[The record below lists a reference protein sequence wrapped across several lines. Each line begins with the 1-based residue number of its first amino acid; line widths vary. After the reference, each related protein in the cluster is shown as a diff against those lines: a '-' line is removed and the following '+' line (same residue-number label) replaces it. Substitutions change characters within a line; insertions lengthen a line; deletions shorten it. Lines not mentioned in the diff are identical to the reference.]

1 MRKFWAYFK
10 VSMSDAFVYRATGII
25 WLLNDLGPALVM
37 IIFWL
42 AAFQGKNSIAGYD
55 FNSMAFYYF
64 GVMAINSLV
73 TTHPHYFLSEEI
85 RSGAFSN
92 YLVKPIKLAVYKFS
106 SAFAWRSIRVL
117 FFIPAIFIFWNLMSI
132 KLPSLNLSFITLFI
146 FFISLI
152 LSLLITFFIKM
163 ILGLTTIWFTEP
175 GWLFISFEII
185 SSFFSGELIPL
196 DLFPSSVIAVNNFLP
211 FKYMIYFPLTLI
223 LNRVTLIQDQIF
235 GLLIGLGWVIF
246 FYLLYCLVLKKG
258 IKNYCAFGG

>member
-10 VSMSDAFVYRATGII
+10 TFLSDAFVYRATGII
-25 WLLNDLGPALVM
+25 WLLNDIGPALVM
-37 IIFWL
+37 IIFWM
-42 AAFQGKNSIAGYD
+42 AAFKTKESISGY
-55 FNSMAFYYF
+55 NLSSITFYYF
-64 GVMAINSLV
+64 GIAGINSLV
-73 TTHPHYFLSEEI
+73 TTHPHYILADEI
-85 RSGAFSN
+85 RTGAFSN
-92 YLVKPIKLAVYKFS
+92 YLVKPIQLAANKLA
-106 SAFAWRSIRVL
+106 AGLAWRFIRIL
-117 FFIPAIFIFWNLMSI
+117 FFIPAIIILWHLMSI
-132 KLPSLNLSFITLFI
+132 KLPTLNLSFITLFI

-152 LSLLITFFIKM
+152 LSLLITFYIKM
-163 ILGLTTIWFTEP
+163 ILGLSAIWFIES

-185 SSFFSGELIPL
+185 SGFFSGELIPL

-246 FYLLYCLVLKKG
+246 FYLLYRLVLKKG